1 MVAKYLAARPGS
13 PPLSS
18 SPAVIMSSS
27 VSSPVIQQPLTSS
40 SSGVNQSPF
49 AQSRSPVQMGG
60 FHEPPSPLNFV
71 PPGHVGIGGKFIF
84 KSNVIQSPG
93 EMPPGAPFLLMKQP
107 QVPQPLHNNQFPT
120 DHGRVVLVA
129 GRHMPSA
136 ASSSSS
142 SSSSSPPNSQLASAQ
157 PSVPGHST
165 QLSSHGGQSVT
176 SSLGIGG
183 ISSSSNSSS
192 NRGGGVGGGEGGRRS
207 ANGGKSAAMT
217 SREKKDLFTQRKQ
230 REFIPDNKKDDNY
243 WDRRRR
249 NNEAAKRSREK
260 RRFNDMILEQR
271 VIELTKE
278 NHILKAQLDAIKD
291 KYNICGE
298 NLISLD
304 QILSTMPTPD
314 QVLNVN
320 NAGHLTI
327 ASGLTTQHF
336 RNFQLARE
344 ARGAESVITTGPSPS
359 PAKKMKVSPKSEE
372 RSSSGGDDDEGNVV
386 HRNNHSNG
394 SSSSNSNELPPQPD
408 SQRREQQH
416 SSPEKDY
423 YKRSV
428 SPNCPAVRLVGASP
442 LPLPLPMPLDKTSPP
457 SGLINYSLRDIYYN
471 NGSNGGPPGADGPSA
486 LMVNRPPHHP
496 PPTSSSGEGQHIP
509 HHQQHHLD
517 RGESEFVPTFPYA
530 SSSSSGNVPV
540 KYEEP
545 DDGHHCG
552 ASPPYRPHPAHVPL
566 KVHPGSHYFYDE
578 QRRKRFEESTP
589 PEINGENDHHEV
601 VDREQQFMLL
611 HRRQPEGA
619 HLSQLEL
626 ILNLSAK
633 RDTEIDQRSMGEPEI
648 HCTDR
653 DSPVLIDAS
662 TKNHPNL
669 LPLKLRHKANVKH
682 DQGGPELRRVLMHG
696 GGDEAMDEVDVDSH
710 HSHPNHYPHHHHLNP
725 HHLEQHNPRF
735 DPYVHH
741 QHLHLRRSPTEEDRQ
756 QQLQHHHPQ
765 HKTCPED
772 GDGRLVKTEDYD
784 EEEDEDEE
792 LQHQQRIIESG
803 NARRVHCCI
812 EVEKLSNDDEEE
824 KRYRAEV
831 DAARASMSPKPNNN
845 ILKSQLA
852 RLENEMATIKNLM
865 YMNTNQATA
874 AAQ

>member
-1 MVAKYLAARPGS
+1 
-13 PPLSS
+13 
-18 SPAVIMSSS
+18 
-27 VSSPVIQQPLTSS
+27 
-40 SSGVNQSPF
+40 
-49 AQSRSPVQMGG
+49 
-60 FHEPPSPLNFV
+60 
-71 PPGHVGIGGKFIF
+71 
-84 KSNVIQSPG
+84 
-93 EMPPGAPFLLMKQP
+93 MPPGAPFLLMKQP

-142 SSSSSPPNSQLASAQ
+142 SSSSSSPPNSQLVSAQ
-157 PSVPGHST
+157 PSVSGHST

-183 ISSSSNSSS
+183 ISSSSSSNSN
-192 NRGGGVGGGEGGRRS
+192 NRGGGGSGGEGSRRS
-207 ANGGKSAAMT
+207 ANGGKGAAMT

-344 ARGAESVITTGPSPS
+344 ARGAAESVITTGSPS

-372 RSSSGGDDDEGNVV
+372 RSSSGGDDDEGSVV
-386 HRNNHSNG
+386 HRINHSNG
-394 SSSSNSNELPPQPD
+394 SSSNSNELPPQPD
-408 SQRREQQH
+408 SQRREHQQL
-416 SSPEKDY
+416 SSTEKDY
-423 YKRSV
+423 YKRTV
-428 SPNCPAVRLVGASP
+428 SPNSPAVRLVGASP
-442 LPLPLPMPLDKTSPP
+442 LPLPLDKSPP
-457 SGLINYSLRDIYYN
+457 NGLINYSLRDIYYN
-471 NGSNGGPPGADGPSA
+471 SNGGPPMAEGANA
-486 LMVNRPPHHP
+486 LMANRPPLQP
-496 PPTSSSGEGQHIP
+496 PPTSSSGDPPHNP
-509 HHQQHHLD
+509 HHQQHHHFD
-517 RGESEFVPTFPYA
+517 RGEGRPESEFGPAFPYA
-530 SSSSSGNVPV
+530 SSSSSNGNVPV

-552 ASPPYRPHPAHVPL
+552 AASPPYRPHPAHVPL
-566 KVHPGSHYFYDE
+566 KVHPGGHYFYDE
-578 QRRKRFEESTP
+578 QRRKHFEESTL
-589 PEINGENDHHEV
+589 PENGDNDQHEV

-653 DSPVLIDAS
+653 DSPVLIAAS
-662 TKNHPNL
+662 TKSHPNL

-682 DQGGPELRRVLMHG
+682 GPELRRVLMH

-710 HSHPNHYPHHHHLNP
+710 HSQLQHYPHHLNHMNP
-725 HHLEQHNPRF
+725 HHLEPHNPRF
-735 DPYVHH
+735 DPYLNPHH
-741 QHLHLRRSPTEEDRQ
+741 HHHHLHLRHSPTEDERQ
-756 QQLQHHHPQ
+756 QQQQLHHQQ
-765 HKTCPED
+765 HKTCPE
-772 GDGRLVKTEDYD
+772 DGRLVKTEDYD
-784 EEEDEDEE
+784 DEEEDEE

-831 DAARASMSPKPNNN
+831 NEARASMSPKPNNN